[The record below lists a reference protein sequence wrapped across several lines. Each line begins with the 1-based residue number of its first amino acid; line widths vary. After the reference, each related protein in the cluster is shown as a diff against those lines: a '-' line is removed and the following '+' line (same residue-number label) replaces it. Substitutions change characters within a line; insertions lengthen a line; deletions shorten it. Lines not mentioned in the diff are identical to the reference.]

1 MKLSSIQR
9 RALFK
14 IAVDLVKSD
23 NQIHCDEIAALQKI
37 QEDFGLDV
45 DETEMIHYLT
55 LQESISVL
63 SSLDDD
69 SKRNVLQC
77 LENLIKVD
85 NDIDFHESLLL
96 SGITLCLI
104 NPCDAKI
111 ISSQNPTIDCDQHQI
126 IYLEHRHCEQAHA
139 VLDDKYDYL
148 MLSNIL
154 SNCQMQLFY
163 LPHILQLLAEGD
175 AERTTDVLRKSIEY
189 IVPSSHVNTLEHF
202 RNSLQE
208 MDVVKFTKLVET
220 QANIR
225 PEQIGMDAFLMIAL
239 QDTFVLD
246 DDTNHHRTRDY
257 LCINVASSVK
267 SKVLKLV
274 EQMQTSNLSINYYG
288 YYRLLFDFLNADVRL
303 MSKIVIDSHLD
314 FVLLD
319 LNDQHITFKS
329 APQAKTLY
337 LLLVYYSKGIA
348 QSLWNAAEELCK
360 QLGERNWMDILDLK
374 IALTRLGNEP
384 ALLIYNIISI
394 YETISN
400 RSADAVRLLEYVRS
414 IITHRSSLKNYI
426 NAAINQVEQLANKD
440 FYLVEFDPLSDAY
453 RVQINADWLQIH
465 SDDGIIPIASSP
477 LWKKLIKKSKRL
489 E

>member
-1 MKLSSIQR
+1 
-9 RALFK
+9 
-14 IAVDLVKSD
+14 
-23 NQIHCDEIAALQKI
+23 
-37 QEDFGLDV
+37 
-45 DETEMIHYLT
+45 
-55 LQESISVL
+55 
-63 SSLDDD
+63 
-69 SKRNVLQC
+69 
-77 LENLIKVD
+77 
-85 NDIDFHESLLL
+85 
-96 SGITLCLI
+96 
-104 NPCDAKI
+104 
-111 ISSQNPTIDCDQHQI
+111 
-126 IYLEHRHCEQAHA
+126 
-139 VLDDKYDYL
+139 
-148 MLSNIL
+148 
-154 SNCQMQLFY
+154 MQLFY

>member
-23 NQIHCDEIAALQKI
+23 SQIHCDEIAALQKI
-37 QEDFGLDV
+37 QEDFGLDM

-63 SSLDDD
+63 SSLDDN
-69 SKRNVLQC
+69 SKRTLLQR

-96 SGITLCLI
+96 SGITLSLI

-111 ISSQNPTIDCDQHQI
+111 VSSQNPNIDCDQHQI
-126 IYLEHRHCEQAHA
+126 IYLEHLHCDQAHA

-175 AERTTDVLRKSIEY
+175 AERTTDILKKSIEY
-189 IVPSSHVNTLEHF
+189 IVPSAHVNTVEHF

-246 DDTNHHRTRDY
+246 DDDNHQRTRDY
-257 LCINVASSVK
+257 LCINVTTSVK

-274 EQMQTSNLSINYYG
+274 EKMQTSSLSINYYG

-303 MSKIVIDSHLD
+303 MSKIVIDRHFD
-314 FVLLD
+314 FVLQD
-319 LNDQHITFKS
+319 LKEQRITFKS
-329 APQAKTLY
+329 APQAKTFY
-337 LLLVYYSKGIA
+337 VLLVYYAKGIT
-348 QSLWNAAEELCK
+348 QSLWSAAEELCK
-360 QLGERNWMDILDLK
+360 QLSERKWIDILDLK
-374 IALTRLGNEP
+374 ITLTRQGDEP
-384 ALLIYNIISI
+384 SVLIYNIISI

-400 RSADAVRLLEYVRS
+400 RSADAARLLEYVRS
-414 IITHRSSLKNYI
+414 IISHRSSLKNYI
-426 NAAINQVEQLANKD
+426 NAAINQIEQLANKD
-440 FYLVEFDPLSDAY
+440 FYLVEFDSIFDVY
-453 RVQINADWLQIH
+453 RLQINADWLQIQ
-465 SDDGIIPIASSP
+465 SDDEIIPIASSP
-477 LWKKLIKKSKRL
+477 LWKKLIKITSVN
-489 E
+489 